1 MFNVVTTTYIMNS
14 IKLDIKLLLGL
25 AALIA
30 TLGGFYYTTEMRLDN
45 LEAAIEQNNGGEK
58 VENLKKQINA
68 LRKRVK
74 KLENK

>member
-1 MFNVVTTTYIMNS
+1 MNS
-14 IKLDIKLLLGL
+14 IKLDIKLLLTLGALL
-25 AALIA
+25 AA
-30 TLGGFYYTTEMRLDN
+30 LGGFYYTTEMRLDN
-45 LEAAIEQNNGGEK
+45 LEAAVDHHSGEK